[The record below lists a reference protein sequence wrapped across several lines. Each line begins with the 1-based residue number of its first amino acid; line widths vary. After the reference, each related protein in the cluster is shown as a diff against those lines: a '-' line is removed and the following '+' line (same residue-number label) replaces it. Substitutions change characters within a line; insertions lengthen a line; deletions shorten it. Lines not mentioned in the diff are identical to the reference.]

1 MLETLPLKRSIARSI
16 EGNLSGLVFVSDD
29 LRRRFQRVLG
39 RGLRCPYWV
48 LPMGVTAP
56 RPCPDSR
63 RAYRALVQDR
73 FCIVTVG
80 RLTSIKGYDLLAKAI
95 GELSERARKEIYWLT
110 AGAGPE
116 RSALEQLAQKLEIN
130 QRSLG
135 HLAPPQR
142 DALLSIA
149 DLFVAP
155 SRQIGARVEGAP
167 VALREALTS
176 GCSIIATQSGG
187 VTQELNA
194 FKSALSPD
202 LHGEVISILPERVDQ
217 LKGAL
222 ERFYTRW
229 RATQDLEETSI
240 TRDHLSKIQLSLTLS
255 DEAKRRWLWTSLGP
269 QHARALECSLL

>member
-1 MLETLPLKRSIARSI
+1 
-16 EGNLSGLVFVSDD
+16 
-29 LRRRFQRVLG
+29 
-39 RGLRCPYWV
+39 
-48 LPMGVTAP
+48 MGVTAP

-95 GELSERARKEIYWLT
+95 GELSERARKEVYWLT

-202 LHGEVISILPERVDQ
+202 RHGEVISILPERVDQ